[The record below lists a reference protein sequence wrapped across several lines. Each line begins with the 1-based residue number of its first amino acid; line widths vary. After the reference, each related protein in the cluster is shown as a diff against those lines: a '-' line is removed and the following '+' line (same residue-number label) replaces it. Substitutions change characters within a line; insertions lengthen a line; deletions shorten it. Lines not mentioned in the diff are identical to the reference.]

1 MSSRITMQRLSEL
14 GDISRGVTYKSPDD
28 LRPAGAPRSV
38 QLLRATN
45 IQGATIDL
53 ADVQVI
59 DADRVHDRQRLATG
73 DIAICIANGSR
84 SLVGKA
90 AIIDIDRPHEYVVGA
105 FCARFRPRKGESSDL
120 IGAILETGKYRA
132 WIDRLLGTTTIN
144 NLKPSD
150 IADCPVLLPSDQ
162 GDRQRLGD
170 LLRTSRS
177 LLHKT
182 DALIAAKREQK
193 RGLMQQLLTGKVRF
207 PGFTEPWK
215 TVRLGDVVSVD
226 PEQLPATTPADYLFN
241 YIDLSSVNNGRIEL
255 PTSTTQ
261 FSSAPSRARR
271 VLKTGDVLLSTVR
284 PLLKGFGILT
294 SDAGPFVGSTGFAV
308 LRGKRQEDARF
319 VFECLF
325 SSPILRQMHARTT
338 GSSYPALGA
347 DDVRDLRIPWPSIP
361 ERDKIEALLTATT
374 RELRLLEDSRSFLAN
389 ERRGL
394 MERLL

>member
-1 MSSRITMQRLSEL
+1 MQRLSEL

>member
-1 MSSRITMQRLSEL
+1 LSSRITMQRLSEL